1 VPMLS
6 NLLAILLL
14 GQVQV
19 PSVTVPPVTERSIIF
34 TDAGNTYLI
43 KLDSQTV
50 HKLEPGGDIQ
60 PLPPDDDTRPRPPVP
75 PPTTVYKYAAIV
87 LERQDSRNS
96 WRDDSAIRAAI
107 AAKDAKIRFYSVEE
121 QDIVRLG
128 YQPFVT
134 SKGLPLLL
142 LFDANEKLI
151 QAKKITTETELLES
165 LK

>member
-1 VPMLS
+1 MPMLS

-60 PLPPDDDTRPRPPVP
+60 PLPPDDDTRPKPPVP
-75 PPTTVYKYAAIV
+75 PPPTAYKYVALV
-87 LERQDSRNS
+87 LDRQDSRNS
-96 WRDDSAIRAAI
+96 WRDNSAVRAAI
-107 AAKDAKIRFYSVEE
+107 AAKDAKVRFYATEE

-128 YQPFVT
+128 YQPFVV
-134 SKGLPLLL
+134 SQGLPLLL

-151 QAKKITTETELLES
+151 QAKQITTEAELLEA